1 MRKTLALILAS
12 LIGFT
17 AGWLI
22 TVHTAITLTEPETK
36 HILIVDWAGF
46 VWEYEP

>member
-1 MRKTLALILAS
+1 MKKLLS
-12 LIGFT
+12 LFLVVIGFT

-22 TVHTAITLTEPETK
+22 TIHTAIPLTEPETK
-36 HILIVDWAGF
+36 HILIVDWAGL